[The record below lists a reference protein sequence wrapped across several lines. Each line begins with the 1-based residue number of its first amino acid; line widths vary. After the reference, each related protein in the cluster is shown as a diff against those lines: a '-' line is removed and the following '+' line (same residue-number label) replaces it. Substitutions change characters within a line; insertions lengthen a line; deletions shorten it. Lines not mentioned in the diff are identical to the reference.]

1 MPVTP
6 TLSSTLPTPS
16 STALLYFDAISD
28 LASCSNA
35 SFSWVYNGPSGQQLT
50 LVITNNGVPQKPQP
64 SASPVSQIITS
75 AADPSL
81 GSYSWPSVNVPP
93 GWYIVNAAL
102 PEQSFSVSSTKF
114 YVHSGSTTSCFSHSS
129 LVSTARSH
137 TNVGAIVG
145 GVIGAVAA
153 FFFAATIIYLLRRR
167 KAKKPG
173 PGFASATGPFPDDR
187 KRRSTWDHL
196 SSVDSH
202 MVGAADARKFSQQHS
217 NHSTAHKSFTDSV
230 NLPVLDYSR
239 NISRASLNGDEEKS
253 SPSSSVETAD
263 SVLNAASRSSLP
275 RLDAY
280 AVPEQAHTQDSRRQ
294 DRTYAKNLDRTNSAH
309 SSRRRKPSDASSF
322 AASAALST
330 ERASVYAT
338 ASPSP
343 VPFARSQTDIATK
356 PAPFTD
362 SSKPRKTA
370 RKPVPL
376 YDASV
381 DPPPASPEN
390 ASPSSPTNANHPLYT
405 DDPFARPTPMLT
417 TRSSTGTLNG
427 SNAPHY
433 IARSQSNT
441 AISRELTHKGSLGLE
456 GRQMHYLIPDMPLPQ
471 KK

>member
-1 MPVTP
+1 M
-6 TLSSTLPTPS
+6 
-16 STALLYFDAISD
+16 
-28 LASCSNA
+28 
-35 SFSWVYNGPSGQQLT
+35 
-50 LVITNNGVPQKPQP
+50 PQKPQP
-64 SASPVSQIITS
+64 SVSPVSELITS
-75 AADPSL
+75 AADASL
-81 GSYSWPSVNVPP
+81 YSYSWPTVSVPP
-93 GWYIVNAAL
+93 GWYILNATL
-102 PEQSFSVSSTKF
+102 PEQSFSVSSTDF
-114 YVHSGSTTSCFSHSS
+114 YVHSGSTTSCLSNSI
-129 LVSTARSH
+129 LASTVRSH

-145 GVIGAVAA
+145 GVLGAVAA
-153 FFFAATIIYLLRRR
+153 FFLAAAIIYLLRKR
-167 KAKKPG
+167 KAKKSG
-173 PGFASATGPFPDDR
+173 PGFASASGPFSDDR
-187 KRRSTWDHL
+187 KRRNTWDHL
-196 SSVDSH
+196 SSVDSMH
-202 MVGAADARKFSQQHS
+202 TVGAADARKFSQQHS
-217 NHSTAHKSFTDSV
+217 NHSTTHKSFTDSV

-239 NISRASLNGDEEKS
+239 NISRASLNGDEDK

-263 SVLNAASRSSLP
+263 SVLKAVSRSSLP
-275 RLDAY
+275 RHDAY

-294 DRTYAKNLDRTNSAH
+294 DRTYATNLDRTNSAH

-356 PAPFTD
+356 PAPFIE
-362 SSKPRKTA
+362 SNKARKTA

-381 DPPPASPEN
+381 EPPPASPEN

-405 DDPFARPTPMLT
+405 DDPFARPTPMLA
-417 TRSSTGTLNG
+417 TRSSSGTLNG
-427 SNAPHY
+427 SNGPHY

-441 AISRELTHKGSLGLE
+441 AISRELTHKGSFGLE